1 MCGED
6 SGQGDKSHSRPICPN
21 SLTAY
26 TWKKS
31 LVNKRPL
38 SPVTSSCF
46 TLSRYPLVTGWKYF
60 GTETSQEPAS
70 GSQNPAFLF
79 RSEGRGTHG
88 CFCITAGLPHQLVFM
103 HSDAAHRSSEIPDLA
118 GKVRYRQRTMLR
130 FLRLARVYPES
141 LSKKMKYASKRLDG
155 FTVGQ
160 TAFREEGK
168 ACGT

>member
-60 GTETSQEPAS
+60 GTERPRRSLPQAPRTQHFSLGVKAAARTGVSVSQL
-70 GSQNPAFLF
+70 AFHI
-79 RSEGRGTHG
+79 S
-88 CFCITAGLPHQLVFM
+88 
-103 HSDAAHRSSEIPDLA
+103 
-118 GKVRYRQRTMLR
+118 
-130 FLRLARVYPES
+130 
-141 LSKKMKYASKRLDG
+141 
-155 FTVGQ
+155 
-160 TAFREEGK
+160 
-168 ACGT
+168 